1 MKNSDILFE
10 CKNITKTF
18 GGLAAVQDASF
29 KIYEGE
35 VVGLIGP
42 NGAGKTTLFNVMTG
56 VLKANK
62 GQLFFRGD
70 DITKSKAHEIS
81 RMGVARTFQ
90 LMRAFEEMTVV
101 ENVITGGA
109 FGAGKSHIEAEE
121 DGRKYLDFVG
131 LDDYEST
138 SVSNLTP
145 FDRKKVELASALNT
159 DPDLLLLDE
168 LVAGLNEAE
177 LGDAIDLAKRIRN
190 ELGITLFWIE
200 HVMRAIMSVAERI
213 IVLHRGEVIANGP
226 PKEISRDEDVIAA
239 YLGQEYVQ
247 E

>member
-1 MKNSDILFE
+1 MKDSDILFE
-10 CKNITKTF
+10 CKNVTKTF

-56 VLKANK
+56 VLKANE
-62 GQLFFRGD
+62 GQLFFRGNE
-70 DITKSKAHEIS
+70 ITKSKAHEIS

-90 LMRAFEEMTVV
+90 LMRAFEEMTVI
-101 ENVITGGA
+101 ENVITGGS

-121 DGRKYLDFVG
+121 DGRKYLDFVR

-190 ELGITLFWIE
+190 ELDITLFWIE

-213 IVLHRGEVIANGP
+213 IVLHRGQVIAEGP
-226 PKEISRDEDVIAA
+226 PKEISQDEDVIAA
-239 YLGQEYVQ
+239 YLGQEYIQ